1 MSWQEELRRL
11 DAELAAGTISSGE
24 HRRRREDILAEV
36 SGTPLVPFSDTA
48 SRTPDGVPAPN
59 AAGSASP
66 TTPGTPEGA
75 SQWRAANPAGTEGV
89 PQTTEAAPSE
99 DSGPS
104 AATAALLSTTR
115 PTTAPSPADQRPTE
129 LIRRPDFSVPPPGLP
144 AAGARAH
151 TESSAG
157 PRRSGLT
164 WVAISG
170 AVFVALGAVIGGAWW
185 LGQDRSDPPPAAA
198 GNPAPAEDAAG
209 GTHQPTLEDRIPALP
224 GQPSAND
231 STLAVDKGVELGLYP
246 EPSARILADHGVNE
260 VIHRASTD
268 GDTGYFLLV
277 IPAPDAE
284 RAASLTDELSGL
296 TVSAGFTSVEGYEG
310 GLTGVLGDHR
320 LRGTWYTSDN
330 VAVNLWVSQ
339 RTPADTERL
348 TSLTNEAVATLNRAL
363 PPS

>member
-11 DAELAAGTISSGE
+11 DAELAAGTISSSE

-36 SGTPLVPFSDTA
+36 SGAPLMSFSGTA
-48 SRTPDGVPAPN
+48 SPHTPDDV
-59 AAGSASP
+59 STP
-66 TTPGTPEGA
+66 TTTGSTSSATPGSPEGS
-75 SQWRAANPAGTEGV
+75 SQWRAANPAGAEANSR
-89 PQTTEAAPSE
+89 TTEAQPE
-99 DSGPS
+99 NSGPS

-129 LIRRPDFSVPPPGLP
+129 LIRRPDFSAPPPVP
-144 AAGARAH
+144 SAAPTQAH
-151 TESSAG
+151 TESSADS
-157 PRRSGLT
+157 RRSGLT

-185 LGQDRSDPPPAAA
+185 LGQDRSAPPPAAA
-198 GNPAPAEDAAG
+198 GNAAPAEDAAAG
-209 GTHQPTLEDRIPALP
+209 AHRPTLEDRIPALP
-224 GQPSAND
+224 GRPSTND

-246 EPSARILADHGVNE
+246 EHSARILADHGVNE
-260 VIHRASTD
+260 VIHRSSTD

-277 IPAPDAE
+277 IPTPDAE

-296 TVSAGFTSVEGYEG
+296 TVGAGFTSVEGLEG
-310 GLTGVLGDHR
+310 GLTGVIGDQR
-320 LRGTWYTSDN
+320 LRGTWYVSDN

-339 RTPADTERL
+339 RVPADTERL
-348 TSLTNEAVATLNRAL
+348 ASLTEEAVATLTRAL